1 MTDNEGS
8 RRETLLVLPGTQATL
23 VMPDGAE
30 QPVDALRVHV
40 TEYTVGERGPDAMPA
55 ELPPT
60 TGYTYAVEYTAEE
73 AVAAG
78 AKTVEFDPPL
88 ISYVENFLGFP
99 VGTGVRCGC
108 RTTTGAGP
116 ITNPIGTGCRA
127 ACRAQRSTRQCRVAP
142 LADL

>member
-1 MTDNEGS
+1 VKGSACDYAWTADIVMLAPDPAVSELDMLETTSLQVARGSVMTDHEGS

-73 AVAAG
+73 AARPIPRRSNPN
-78 AKTVEFDPPL
+78 DPL
-88 ISYVENFLGFP
+88 TLV
-99 VGTGVRCGC
+99 TMTD
-108 RTTTGAGP
+108 TTTVHG
-116 ITNPIGTGCRA
+116 R
-127 ACRAQRSTRQCRVAP
+127 
-142 LADL
+142 L